1 MFNLYKIYET
11 ERLILKVIDE
21 SYANL
26 VLDYFNRNREHLK
39 KFDPL
44 RNESFYTIEN
54 RKKALTQELIDIDN
68 GTQLRLWIFKKYDTN
83 FRNIIGTICFNHII
97 RGYFQSCHVG
107 YSIDYKEINKG
118 YITEVLKKGIEIMF
132 NEYNLH
138 RIEATVMPNNYSSL
152 NVLNKLKFQD
162 EGLSKKYQK
171 INGKWEDHI
180 HMALLN
186 PSIE

>member
-1 MFNLYKIYET
+1 MYKIYET

-21 SYANL
+21 SYAKQ

-54 RKKALTQELIDIDN
+54 REKALTQELIDINN
-68 GTQLRLWIFKKYDTN
+68 GTQLRLWIFKKDDTN
-83 FRNIIGTICFNHII
+83 SRNIIGTICFSNIV

-118 YITEVLKKGIEIMF
+118 YITEVLKKGIEVMF

-138 RIEATVMPNNYSSL
+138 RIEGTVMPNNYSSL
-152 NVLNKLKFQD
+152 NVLNKLNFQN
-162 EGLSKKYQK
+162 EGLSRKYQK
-171 INGKWEDHI
+171 INGQWEDHI
-180 HMALLN
+180 HMVLLN
-186 PSIE
+186 PLAE